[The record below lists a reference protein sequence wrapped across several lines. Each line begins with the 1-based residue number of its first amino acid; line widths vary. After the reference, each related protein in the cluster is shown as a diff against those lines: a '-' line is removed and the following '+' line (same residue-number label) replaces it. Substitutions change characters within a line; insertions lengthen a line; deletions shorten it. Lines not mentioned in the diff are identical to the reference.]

1 MSVQKRISP
10 WSIYEAAWGVEFRTL
25 QSMYSLTR
33 HQHGLVHAADDGP
46 TLARNNYT
54 VELGPVGLQRG
65 DAKPVDELQAIAAAH
80 GFPHGLQNLHAAGF
94 VHRDLRWE
102 NNACDIFRQR
112 YFLLDLELCDHANNR
127 PPFNLASWDSNTLVD
142 GQYTQASD
150 LHSLGQMLRDLLGG
164 AILSAEG
171 RSLVATLCR
180 PASQHLYTVSQLLD
194 SAWMQCKGEHC
205 RVAGANPLEMP

>member
-80 GFPHGLQNLHAAGF
+80 GFPHGLQNLHAVSGF
-94 VHRDLRWE
+94 PVGR
-102 NNACDIFRQR
+102 AQR
-112 YFLLDLELCDHANNR
+112 RCPIGRICVLFQE
-127 PPFNLASWDSNTLVD
+127 
-142 GQYTQASD
+142 
-150 LHSLGQMLRDLLGG
+150 
-164 AILSAEG
+164 SAE
-171 RSLVATLCR
+171 R
-180 PASQHLYTVSQLLD
+180 
-194 SAWMQCKGEHC
+194 
-205 RVAGANPLEMP
+205 

>member
-1 MSVQKRISP
+1 MLLQLEVQLMSSP
-10 WSIYEAAWGVEFRTL
+10 SVRTVTVDCSYICCIWL
-25 QSMYSLTR
+25 LHR
-33 HQHGLVHAADDGP
+33 CLR
-46 TLARNNYT
+46 LA
-54 VELGPVGLQRG
+54 LL
-65 DAKPVDELQAIAAAH
+65 KPPIPPLAPQ
-80 GFPHGLQNLHAAGF
+80 AGF